1 MTKTFAATQTQA
13 SRAIEAAASKAV
25 TAGMIL
31 ASERGEVVKAA
42 LSALRMSG
50 SAYICG
56 ETITLTQRAQDA
68 SRAASI
74 RNMSEA
80 NFDRFAYGM

>member
-13 SRAIEAAASKAV
+13 SKAIAAAASRAV

-31 ASERGEVVKAA
+31 ASERSDCIKDA
-42 LSALRMSG
+42 LSALRLSG

-56 ETITLTQRAQDA
+56 ETISLTLRAQDGIK
-68 SRAASI
+68 AASI
-74 RNMSEA
+74 RHMSDA
-80 NFDRFAYGM
+80 NFERFAYGL